1 MAIMILEKAS
11 GKAMV
16 FRTRS
21 YRETWCYF
29 KTVLV
34 LKIKDMNKK
43 SPVKDWAKKHKGET
57 SQILRLTYHLVVA
70 LL

>member
-21 YRETWCYF
+21 YREKWCYF
-29 KTVLV
+29 KAVLV
-34 LKIKDMNKK
+34 LKIKGMNKK
-43 SPVKDWAKKHKGET
+43 KPSQRLGKKT
-57 SQILRLTYHLVVA
+57 
-70 LL
+70 

>member
-21 YRETWCYF
+21 YREIRCCF

-34 LKIKDMNKK
+34 LKIKGMNKK
-43 SPVKDWAKKHKGET
+43 AQSKTGQKNIREKLVK
-57 SQILRLTYHLVVA
+57 Y
-70 LL
+70 